1 MSEEK
6 NKKITTWLRSKKR
19 ILIGLG
25 TLILICFMFI
35 IVDFY
40 SLILKISEIGILG
53 ISFFVTVYILAFFFR
68 AYKLKLIIKGL
79 DQEIKYQTSF
89 FSIGVCFFLNDL
101 IPGKLGDLA
110 KIGIVKDQE
119 NIKLSE
125 SVCGI
130 MIERVLDLI
139 ILFVISGVAL
149 IYLYFN
155 IFENNDDF
163 TILGQN
169 LQFLLAIGAI
179 IIVVMI
185 FFLSLVIYRTQ
196 SIIDFLKKFSNKL
209 ATLLGKFIINFK
221 EGMKNYKNHK
231 KELIYIIILGF
242 ITWILD
248 AFIIV
253 IFFYFLGYRLNII
266 VLILAVILLFF
277 SKIFT
282 ITPGGWG
289 ISENVGAL
297 VIFLF
302 YPHIPFLEILSVFII
317 DHLFR
322 SVFLFFYGG
331 YSMLHYNFKLKKAE
345 QAIL

>member
-6 NKKITTWLRSKKR
+6 KIKIIIWLKSKKR
-19 ILIGLG
+19 ILIGLC
-25 TLILICFMFI
+25 TIILILFMFI

-40 SLILKISEIGILG
+40 DLILKISEIGIWG
-53 ISFFVTVYILAFFFR
+53 ISFFIILYTMAFIFR
-68 AYKLKLIIKGL
+68 AYKLKLIFKGL
-79 DQEIKYQTSF
+79 DQEIKYKTSF
-89 FSIGVCFFLNDL
+89 FSIGICFFLNDL
-101 IPGKLGDLA
+101 IPGKLGELA
-110 KIGIVKDQE
+110 KIGIIKDQE
-119 NIKLSE
+119 IIKLSE

-130 MIERVLDLI
+130 TIERVLDLI
-139 ILFVISGVAL
+139 TLFVVSVVAL
-149 IYLYFN
+149 LYLYFY
-155 IFENNDDF
+155 IFDDNGAF

-169 LQFLLAIGAI
+169 LQFFLGIGAI
-179 IIVVMI
+179 III
-185 FFLSLVIYRTQ
+185 FIIIILILVIYRTQ
-196 SIIDFLKKFSNKL
+196 TMINILKKFSNKI

-221 EGMKNYKNHK
+221 EGMKKYRNHK

-242 ITWILD
+242 ITWIFD

-253 IFFYFLGYRLNII
+253 IFFYFLGYQLNII

-297 VIFLF
+297 IIFLF
-302 YPHIPFLEILSVFII
+302 YPQIPFLEILSVFII

-331 YSMLHYNFKLKKAE
+331 YSMLNYNFKLKQAE
-345 QAIL
+345 QTII